1 MKVNKFSL
9 VLTLL
14 TLGVV
19 CVGGWKAFSEMS
31 ERDRME
37 AELLALD
44 KKSGE
49 LEEAIDEAQEKSKEN
64 LEFLSTRIETRKKEA
79 SEKEVLLKSLR
90 DQLEA
95 KTAAFGAKTER
106 KEELASEIQ
115 EMKKQIAAVEKEIEH
130 SRNRIRSFAQS
141 LPDLERKISELRAS
155 VENEKQREIDGKRSL
170 LTYESKTT
178 IYKEHFDVTL
188 EALQRYMYERP
199 WLEKG
204 ERLSVPYLQYDFQA
218 GFLGLPV
225 GLERGIEKGMI
236 FSVRANGK
244 KLCRIKINDVS
255 PRNSVGMIIPLFG
268 NPVELRKFKSFDL
281 IHL

>member
-1 MKVNKFSL
+1 M
-9 VLTLL
+9 TLL
-14 TLGVV
+14 TLVMV
-19 CVGGWKAFSEMS
+19 SVGGWKTFSEMS
-31 ERDRME
+31 ERDRMA

-49 LEEAIDEAQEKSKEN
+49 LQEAIDEVQKKTKEN

-79 SEKEVLLKSLR
+79 SEKEVFLKSLR

-95 KTAAFGAKTER
+95 KTSGLSAKTGR
-106 KEELASEIQ
+106 KEELSSEIQ
-115 EMKKQIAAVEKEIEH
+115 EMKKQIAAVEKEVEH
-130 SRNRIRSFAQS
+130 SRNRIRSFALS
-141 LPDLERKISELRAS
+141 LPDLEGTISELRAS
-155 VENEKQREIDGKRSL
+155 VENEKQRGTEGKRSL